1 MNLLHDEEDEC
12 EDIKNIFINDF
23 SKYLYE
29 ERKKYFETVFLC
41 IGTDRIIGD
50 SLGPIV
56 GTMLQEKL
64 EKYNFFNITIY
75 GTLQENICYTNIQD
89 ILKVINKNHK
99 NACIIVVDAALSH
112 EDNIG
117 KIFVSKEKMILG
129 KGLSK
134 QKIEVGDIS
143 IKAVVGKNY
152 KLSKYNFSSLQ
163 NISLNVVIRLAQLI
177 SDGIYETIKYI

>member
-1 MNLLHDEEDEC
+1 MNLLHEEDEC

-23 SKYLYE
+23 SRYLYE

-56 GTMLQEKL
+56 GTMLQKKL
-64 EKYNFFNITIY
+64 EKYNFFNISIY

-89 ILKVINKNHK
+89 VLKVINKKHK
-99 NACIIVVDAALSH
+99 NACIIVIDAALSH

-117 KIFVSKEKMILG
+117 KIFVSKEKMMLG
-129 KGLSK
+129 KGLCK
-134 QKIEVGDIS
+134 NKIEVGNIS

>member
-89 ILKVINKNHK
+89 VLKVINKKHE
-99 NACIIVVDAALSH
+99 NACIIVIDAALSH